1 MPQLRFHA
9 VSKDQINTAAHAMT
23 TELAQL
29 VGCAREHFVLEH
41 IDSDYF
47 WDGEKVIGYPFVEV
61 YCFDRGEQVFDKMA
75 ESITHHMLAA
85 GCPSV
90 DVAFMLLE
98 RRRYYED
105 GKHL

>member
-9 VSKDQINTAAHAMT
+9 VDKEHVTVASLPLT
-23 TELAQL
+23 TELARL
-29 VGCAREHFVLEH
+29 VGCGREHFVLEH
-41 IDSDYF
+41 VDSRHI
-47 WDGEKVIGYPFVEV
+47 WDGEEVPGHPYVEV
-61 YCFDRGEQVFDKMA
+61 YCFDRGEQTFDKMA
-75 ESITHHMLAA
+75 DAITRHLQSA
-85 GCPSV
+85 GCLSV